1 MRIRVLVDNQTITD
15 RYFLAEPAL
24 SLLVEHAGARVL
36 FDAGYSDAYARN
48 AEAMGED
55 LTRLDWVALSHG
67 HLDHTWG
74 LGALIHRQLMAT
86 ERGRRVHRPRL
97 VAHPAALDSRADHGL
112 PEIGSLLTWDKAARH
127 FDTVPEPGPR
137 ELAPDLVFLGEIPRH
152 FEFEAAPPLGTR
164 EDGSPDTLPDDTAL
178 ACATGGGLVVVTGC
192 AHAGV
197 CNTVA
202 HARAVTGIERVRAV
216 IGGMHLLDAPQERL
230 DATTAWLA
238 DLGLECLA
246 PCHCTDL
253 AAKMALARACP
264 VREIGVGS
272 LLEFP

>member
-1 MRIRVLVDNQTITD
+1 MRIRVLVDNQTLID

-24 SLLVEHAGARVL
+24 ALLVEHGETRVL
-36 FDAGYSDAYARN
+36 FDAGYSDVLTRN
-48 AEAMGED
+48 AAAMGED

-74 LGALIHRQLMAT
+74 LDALIRLQLLAT
-86 ERGRRVHRPRL
+86 ERGRRVPRPRL
-97 VAHPAALDSRADHGL
+97 AAHPAALESRSCHGL
-112 PEIGSLLTWDKAARH
+112 PQIGATLTWDKAARH
-127 FDTVPEPGPR
+127 FETVPEPGPR
-137 ELAPDLVFLGEIPRH
+137 ELAPGLTFLGEIPRLLD
-152 FEFEAAPPLGTR
+152 FEAAPPMGSR
-164 EDGSPDTLPDDTAL
+164 EDGSPDLVPDDTAL
-178 ACATGGGLVVVTGC
+178 ACDTPSGLVVLTGC

-202 HARAVTGIERVRAV
+202 HARAVTGRERVRAV
-216 IGGMHLLDAPQERL
+216 IGGLHLLDAPAPRL
-230 DATTAWLA
+230 AATAAWLA
-238 DLGLECLA
+238 ALDLECLA

-253 AAKMALARACP
+253 AAKIALAQACP